1 MSYCE
6 PNVRLLCE
14 DCGTDF
20 MVTASWA
27 RRIRRGAQEC
37 KCRRCARKGR
47 AVAVT
52 DADRRYWLTRFSDM
66 EITSIA
72 VACFD
77 APFDYVLSA
86 VSRNRVQVMGEPEV
100 MLASGTE
107 VEEAA

>member
-47 AVAVT
+47 AVVVT
-52 DADRRYWLTRFSDM
+52 DTDRRFWLSRYTDRDLASFASALFDIPFDPGRFSM
-66 EITSIA
+66 ARS
-72 VACFD
+72 V
-77 APFDYVLSA
+77 
-86 VSRNRVQVMGEPEV
+86 VMGEPEV
-100 MLASGTE
+100 MLASGTD
-107 VEEAA
+107 VDEAA